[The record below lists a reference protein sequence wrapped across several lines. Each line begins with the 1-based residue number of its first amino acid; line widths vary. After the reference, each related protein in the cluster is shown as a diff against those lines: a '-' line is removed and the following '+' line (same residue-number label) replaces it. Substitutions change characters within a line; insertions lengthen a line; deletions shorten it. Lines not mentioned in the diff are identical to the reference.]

1 VSIKRFDSWAEQPR
15 PARTGGPEKKTNNR
29 FHVLQL
35 TRARRKKKYYCRRL
49 SFFFADRCLLHAR
62 HVRTPPTRNNPSR
75 FVQTA
80 PRARPIEKREF
91 RARATRIDGRT
102 HARLFVDARPAR
114 GRRPP
119 GLLCS
124 ALLDWICRCLPN
136 PNGGRSFSKAMRTRC
151 ASRFFRCCFGTFCL
165 AFYFCPRTAPRH

>member
-1 VSIKRFDSWAEQPR
+1 VSIKRFDSWA
-15 PARTGGPEKKTNNR
+15 ARTGGPEKKTNNR

-35 TRARRKKKYYCRRL
+35 TRARRKKSTRTNNR
-49 SFFFADRCLLHAR
+49 FHAR

-91 RARATRIDGRT
+91 RARHVSMDARMHVDR
-102 HARLFVDARPAR
+102 HARLFVDACQSSLTRIR
-114 GRRPP
+114 RRP
-119 GLLCS
+119 GALLS
-124 ALLDWICRCLPN
+124 FALLDWICRCL

-151 ASRFFRCCFGTFCL
+151 ESRFFRCCFRTFCL
-165 AFYFCPRTAPRH
+165 AFYFCPRTAPST